1 LSESHRPIL
10 VDYSLPGKVY
20 KPDGKVV
27 YLPAFFTK
35 AEDDIRQIMK
45 DQDILG
51 MAVAVVKKGDIIYS
65 NSFGYNNVEQSR
77 MLANS
82 DIFRIASISK
92 SFSATSIMQ
101 MVEAKKI
108 SLDDDFGK
116 LVGFKIRNPNF
127 PDQVITLRMVMSHTS
142 SINDSQGYFNLDVIN
157 PDKNPDW
164 AKSYNTYAPGS
175 DYEYCNLAYNMIGA
189 VIERVSGERF
199 DNYVK
204 NHVLTPLG
212 LYGGYNVD
220 SLDKGKFVTLYDYD
234 AKNKKYIPS
243 PQAYTS
249 RSAEISKYVM
259 GYTTPIFSPTG
270 GMKISATDLAKYM
283 VMHMNG
289 GKANGTRIISK
300 KSSKTMQTKIA
311 DEENYGLALGV
322 NRDDV
327 IPGVKMTGHT
337 GSAYGLY
344 SIMFFNPKEDFG
356 FVVIVNGSSTA
367 GKYTKGLRTIMYS
380 TINSLY
386 DNLIK

>member
-1 LSESHRPIL
+1 MRNIHKSFFAAFLLLFIALSSSAQFAK
-10 VDYSLPGKVY
+10 VDADVK
-20 KPDGKVV
+20 
-27 YLPAFFTK
+27 
-35 AEDDIRQIMK
+35 QIMK
-45 DQDILG
+45 DQDIVG
-51 MAVAVVKKGDIIYS
+51 MSFAVVKGGKIIYA
-65 NSFGYNNVEQSR
+65 NSFGQKNIEYNTPLTND
-77 MLANS
+77 

-101 MVEAKKI
+101 LVEAKKI

-127 PDQVITLRMVMSHTS
+127 PETVITLRMVMSHTS

-157 PDKNPDW
+157 PDKNPNW
-164 AKSYNTYAPGS
+164 AKCYNAYAPGA
-175 DYEYCNLAYNMIGA
+175 DYEYCNLNYNMVGT

-204 NHVLTPLG
+204 GHVLRPLG

-220 SLDKGKFVTLYDYD
+220 SLDNSKFVTLYEYD
-234 AKNKKYIPS
+234 AKNKKYTPS
-243 PQAYTS
+243 PQAYAP
-249 RSAEISKYVM
+249 RREEISKYVM

-283 VMHMNG
+283 IMHMHS

-300 KSSKTMQTKIA
+300 KSSKTMQTKVA
-311 DEENYGLALGV
+311 NVENYGLALGT
-322 NRDDV
+322 NREDI
-327 IPGVKMTGHT
+327 IPGEKMTGHT
-337 GSAYGLY
+337 GSSYGLY
-344 SIMFFNPKEDFG
+344 STMFFNQKEDFG

-367 GKYTKGLRTIMYS
+367 GKYTKGLRTIMYT

-386 DNLIK
+386 DNLVK